1 VSDPQGI
8 DQGVVESGHEGEEVD
23 VPMTP
28 ETPRTVGREAEEDI
42 AELAEFVGEKVNQDD
57 ETEWITWRFSDGE
70 EARRRAYLPL
80 A

>member
-1 VSDPQGI
+1 
-8 DQGVVESGHEGEEVD
+8 
-23 VPMTP
+23 MTP